1 MAKASDTVP
10 AGQDSSPADLGRG
23 IPSLNAGGKRGI
35 PASIKLLIAISI
47 ILAILGVAG
56 TVALG
61 KFKEMREQRKSERAE
76 ESKTTAE
83 VKMPVLTEKDFEEPP
98 LPAQAAENG
107 HQGPTAPP
115 GAGPGNPVAGGQAGG
130 PGAAAGGQYDVPA
143 MSPQEQY
150 AQTLKERRLSSP
162 LMASIE
168 QPDRAQGGV
177 QAAAQAVSN
186 PDDAFLSALRA
197 SIPPGY
203 GKNDGTEQAP
213 QKSSLESSLEP
224 VNTSMSLATRL
235 NDPSMTVTQGSLLPC
250 SLDTAINSQLPGMVM
265 CKLSL
270 PVYSTDSRVVLLDR
284 GTILTGQYQ
293 GAQLKQGMNRIFV
306 LWTRAET
313 PKGVIV
319 SLDSPASDS
328 LGRSGIGG
336 KVNTHFW
343 ARFGSGLLLSVVDDS
358 LTYATQRRNDGNS
371 QTVQFGSTSDTAKDA
386 AAIAVE
392 NSVGIPPTQSTA
404 QGSVVNVFVA
414 RDLYFGGVYGLRTA
428 SR

>member
-1 MAKASDTVP
+1 MAKANDADP
-10 AGQDSSPADLGRG
+10 ASQDVAPADLGRG
-23 IPSLNAGGKRGI
+23 IPSLNAGGKGGI
-35 PASIKLLIAISI
+35 PGSIKLLIIVSI

-56 TVALG
+56 TIALG
-61 KFKEMREQRKSERAE
+61 KFKEMRDQRKVDRAE
-76 ESKTTAE
+76 EAKTTAE
-83 VKMPVLTEKDFEEPP
+83 VKMPQLTEKDFEDPP
-98 LPAQAAENG
+98 LPPQALANEGQGPAAPVGEGPGQHPAGQPGVPAQAG
-107 HQGPTAPP
+107 S
-115 GAGPGNPVAGGQAGG
+115 
-130 PGAAAGGQYDVPA
+130 GGQYDVPA

-150 AQTLKERRLSSP
+150 AQTLKERRLSAP
-162 LMASIE
+162 LTAAIE
-168 QPDRAQGGV
+168 QPERAQGATQV
-177 QAAAQAVSN
+177 VPQTASN
-186 PDDAFLSALRA
+186 TDDAFLAALRA
-197 SIPPGY
+197 SVPPNFGQN
-203 GKNDGTEQAP
+203 GATQAP
-213 QKSSLESSLEP
+213 QKSSLESSLES

-250 SLDTAINSQLPGMVM
+250 SLDTALNSQLPGMVM

-270 PVYSTDSRVVLLDR
+270 PIYGTDSRVVLLDR

-319 SLDSPASDS
+319 SLDSPSSDG

-336 KVNTHFW
+336 KVNNHFW
-343 ARFGSGLLLSVVDDS
+343 ARFGSGLLLSVVDDG
-358 LTYATQRRNDGNS
+358 LTYATQRRS
-371 QTVQFGSTSDTAKDA
+371 QGDAQTLQFGSTSDTAKDA

-428 SR
+428 DR